1 MIAVGLSIL
10 GMGEDCEVASQEL
23 AQDQV
28 VVFGIPMGDINTID
42 PMGGFG
48 IQSRP
53 IFHHIWGSLVRYP
66 IGDASSLDFE
76 PDLATKWEVS
86 PDKLTWTFHL
96 RKGVKWQGG
105 YGEFTS
111 EDVVHSLG
119 RVKNSKVSSYRSHYE
134 HFKEVSAIDKFTVQ
148 ITTARPDPFL
158 LVKLANYYGG
168 FIVCK
173 KAIER
178 AGAFDRLISLTKEE
192 AIGTGPFKFEEYRP
206 KDRIVLTRNDD
217 YWEGKPIIEKLVF
230 RYIPDAGARE
240 LALLKGEIAVT
251 LGAYDGKWLDYIK
264 SKGIIV
270 EPWGPA
276 DVKALW
282 FNLKMKPFDDRRIR
296 EAFAY
301 GMSSEQIYEMQGK
314 NISEYCTSPVPTR
327 MYGHIDA
334 GWGKYKRDP
343 EKAKKLLAEAG
354 YPNGLTVKLFMS
366 SSIYFYPKMVVY
378 QNELKECGINLEM
391 TQVDDTI
398 YWGKVREGICPIG
411 MYGGKYPTAH
421 YWLRLFY
428 HSDSRL
434 GAPKAAYNW
443 MGYSNPEVDKLIELA
458 ETTFDKKAQ
467 LDSLAKAQT
476 LIVQDLPAIPS
487 IEVYA
492 PTVRNPWFDLGYKPV
507 ANFLF
512 ISEVGLKTKI
522 LKH

>member
-1 MIAVGLSIL
+1 
-10 GMGEDCEVASQEL
+10 
-23 AQDQV
+23 
-28 VVFGIPMGDINTID
+28 
-42 PMGGFG
+42 
-48 IQSRP
+48 
-53 IFHHIWGSLVRYP
+53 
-66 IGDASSLDFE
+66 
-76 PDLATKWEVS
+76 
-86 PDKLTWTFHL
+86 
-96 RKGVKWQGG
+96 
-105 YGEFTS
+105 
-111 EDVVHSLG
+111 
-119 RVKNSKVSSYRSHYE
+119 
-134 HFKEVSAIDKFTVQ
+134 
-148 ITTARPDPFL
+148 
-158 LVKLANYYGG
+158 
-168 FIVCK
+168 
-173 KAIER
+173 
-178 AGAFDRLISLTKEE
+178 
-192 AIGTGPFKFEEYRP
+192 
-206 KDRIVLTRNDD
+206 
-217 YWEGKPIIEKLVF
+217 
-230 RYIPDAGARE
+230 
-240 LALLKGEIAVT
+240 
-251 LGAYDGKWLDYIK
+251 
-264 SKGIIV
+264 
-270 EPWGPA
+270 
-276 DVKALW
+276 
-282 FNLKMKPFDDRRIR
+282 
-296 EAFAY
+296 
-301 GMSSEQIYEMQGK
+301 MSSEQIYEMQGK